1 MSKFNATVSQV
12 AAPVVTL
19 TAVHAALNALNGVE
33 AFKVSGCG
41 YTDAY
46 VCKMTSDIVCGYAAE
61 CSVDGQKVVRVGIT
75 RKVIPF
81 GVIVTLRNGQ
91 GHGIEVIN
99 TSFGC
104 KLVERNAQGW
114 RRIVSSSEDVL
125 EMLTVFTGAV
135 KA

>member
-1 MSKFNATVSQV
+1 MKLFKATAKQV
-12 AAPVVTL
+12 AAPAITL

-33 AFKVSGCG
+33 AFKASGCG
-41 YTDAY
+41 YTDSY
-46 VCKMTSDIVCGYAAE
+46 ITKMTSDIICGYAAE
-61 CSVDGQKVVRVGIT
+61 CSVDDHKVIKVGIT

-81 GVIVTLRNGQ
+81 GVIVTLRNGE